1 MENLSSSI
9 LFFLITFILVFL
21 GDYFLF
27 LRGKLAIL
35 SNRKQNKRNKK
46 IVINEI
52 NYLSFKF
59 KIAKEKLYTKPIIL
73 WIAFVN
79 SFIISLV
86 STVVTSVSLPLYYQ
100 LPIGFVLLFGL
111 IYSLY
116 EIFGRIL
123 LRKGY

>member
-1 MENLSSSI
+1 MIS
-9 LFFLITFILVFL
+9 
-21 GDYFLF
+21 
-27 LRGKLAIL
+27 
-35 SNRKQNKRNKK
+35 KK
-46 IVINEI
+46 W
-52 NYLSFKF
+52 
-59 KIAKEKLYTKPIIL
+59 KLYTKPIIL

-116 EIFGRIL
+116 ELFGRIL